1 MNTSMLYASNKY
13 LHAKNLH
20 IVAGVPRKKNPRS
33 RPEERAVDQKNE
45 QQARGV
51 DSGAE

>member
-1 MNTSMLYASNKY
+1 MLYASNKY

-20 IVAGVPRKKNPRS
+20 IVASVPRQKNPRS
-33 RPEERAVDQKNE
+33 MPGERTADQKNE

-51 DSGAE
+51 DNRAEE